1 MMTKAAGVS
10 PAGEHHVSARQ
21 GIPRRRRLAV
31 VLTALAM
38 AAGFAGTMAVTAG
51 TALAASASISPSSG
65 SPGTPALIEGCGFDP
80 NSAVQLWRTGPQ
92 GTQNVATIKSDSGGC
107 ISLSYT
113 VRRNQVP
120 GTLTL
125 QLTQRSGNQ
134 ATTYFY
140 VQ

>member
-1 MMTKAAGVS
+1 MMTKAAGMN

-21 GIPRRRRLAV
+21 RIPRQRRRLAV
-31 VLTALAM
+31 VL
-38 AAGFAGTMAVTAG
+38 AGFVMAIGLSGAMTG
-51 TALAASASISPSSG
+51 TALAASANISPSSG
-65 SPGTPALIEGCGFDP
+65 SPGTPALITGCGFDP

-92 GTQNVATIKSDSGGC
+92 GTQNVATIQSDSGGC

-113 VRRNQVP
+113 VRRDQVP

-125 QLTQRSGNQ
+125 QLTQGSGNQ